1 VTFLVIETKR
11 EDGIILITTSATL
24 LLKFVFTNIT
34 PIFHSSGV
42 DFEFEAQLLWE
53 DKKRP

>member
-34 PIFHSSGV
+34 PIFRSSGI